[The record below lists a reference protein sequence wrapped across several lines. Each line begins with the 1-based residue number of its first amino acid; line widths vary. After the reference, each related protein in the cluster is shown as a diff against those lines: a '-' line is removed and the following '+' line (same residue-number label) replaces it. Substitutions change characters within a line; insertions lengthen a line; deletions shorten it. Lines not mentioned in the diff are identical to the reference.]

1 MSNERE
7 ETRYIIVHAS
17 DTLPSENLNVED
29 IKAQDRKEGWLSCRF
44 HKVITRDGEV
54 QDGRDIKIA
63 GAHIENS
70 EKVSNTNSIG
80 ICLVGGID
88 TNNKPDC
95 NYTLKQYIALKELVS
110 DLKKEYKKAVI
121 VGHRDVADVL
131 SPHFNIKEL
140 LR

>member
-1 MSNERE
+1 MIKRTKTDTIVLHCAATKASMDIGVE
-7 ETRYIIVHAS
+7 EIKKWHVVDNGWS
-17 DTLPSENLNVED
+17 D
-29 IKAQDRKEGWLSCRF
+29 IGYHW
-44 HKVITRDGEV
+44 VIRRDGTIEP
-54 QDGRDIKIA
+54 GRDQTLVGSHA
-63 GAHIENS
+63 RQVNGTS
-70 EKVSNTNSIG
+70 LG
-80 ICLVGGID
+80 ICLVGGKD

>member
-7 ETRYIIVHAS
+7 ETKYIIVHAS
-17 DTLPSENLNVED
+17 DTQPSQDLNVED
-29 IKAQDRKEGWLSCRF
+29 IKAQDRKDGWLSCRF
-44 HKVITRDGEV
+44 HKVITRDGDI

-70 EKVSNTNSIG
+70 KKVSNTNSVG
-80 ICLVGGID
+80 ICLIGGKD
-88 TNNKPDC
+88 TNNKPEC
-95 NYTLKQYIALKELVS
+95 NFTLKQYNALKALVDELKS
-110 DLKKEYKKAVI
+110 EYRQAVI

>member
-7 ETRYIIVHAS
+7 ETKYIIVHAS
-17 DTLPSENLNVED
+17 DTQPSQDLNVED
-29 IKAQDRKEGWLSCRF
+29 IKAQDRKDGWLSCRF
-44 HKVITRDGEV
+44 HKVITRDGDI

-70 EKVSNTNSIG
+70 KKVSNTNSVG
-80 ICLVGGID
+80 ICLIGGKD
-88 TNNKPDC
+88 TNNKPEC
-95 NYTLKQYIALKELVS
+95 NFTLKQYNALKALVDELKS
-110 DLKKEYKKAVI
+110 EYSQAVI